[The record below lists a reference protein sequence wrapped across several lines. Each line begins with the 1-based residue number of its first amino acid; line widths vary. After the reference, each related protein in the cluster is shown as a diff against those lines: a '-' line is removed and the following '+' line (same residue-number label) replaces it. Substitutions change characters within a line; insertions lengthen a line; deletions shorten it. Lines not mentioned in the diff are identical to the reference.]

1 MSNMNNNLK
10 EYLQE
15 LDNAYYNKGEAL
27 VSDAEYD
34 SLKTQY
40 LKSINQN
47 EYNYVPG
54 EATSN
59 SKVTHKYPIL
69 SLDKVQI
76 NDTET
81 LRKRLIEIFP
91 IVIQPKF
98 DGLTGVYY
106 GDNDIYATRGNAK
119 IGDDITIKVKAGVKG
134 LGKRQDYIIRGE
146 ILMLKSE
153 FESIN
158 KERIAKGE
166 EPFKNPRNATAGM
179 LRNDDLS
186 KIKGLYFYA
195 YNILADEG
203 EIPFEEEMQIL
214 KKNGWITPI
223 NYIPETVDDA
233 IEYLTSFNR
242 NSLDY
247 EIDGLVAKHI
257 GNKKFGFTA
266 HHPKNSI
273 AIKSEQTGVWSVLES
288 VEWSTGKTGIV
299 APVAN
304 IKPVDILGSTVSRVT
319 LHNID
324 YINSFSLAIGKEI
337 RVIKANEIIPRIIES
352 KGEGLKT
359 IGVPDICPSC
369 GSKTEF
375 ENNILYCK
383 NPECEAQLSNK
394 IINLA
399 SREGLNI
406 EGLSEATVEKMIDYA
421 KKNNVKLKLTLPFV
435 FQLKDILK
443 LEGFKDKSATKL
455 YNNIQKAKNPELKN
469 YIYATNIPLL
479 GKSTSEDIANTLLTL
494 DNLVEDCK
502 ECFKKTSRIK
512 GIGKE
517 LINNLNIYGSAILQ
531 EFDEVNIVPKSVI
544 KKKVAENQL
553 TIVITGSFD
562 IPRKEIEKI
571 IKDAGH
577 KTSGSVSAK
586 TSILLASEGEESS
599 SKYKKAVSLNTK
611 IINSLDELKEIINCE
626 NKTK

>member
-1 MSNMNNNLK
+1 MSNGDNNLK

-59 SKVTHKYPIL
+59 SKVAHKYPIL

-214 KKNGWITPI
+214 KENGWITPI

-324 YINSFSLAIGKEI
+324 YINGFSLAIGKEI

-352 KGEGLKT
+352 KGEDVET
-359 IGVPDICPSC
+359 IRVPDICPSC

-406 EGLSEATVEKMIDYA
+406 EGLSEATAEKMIDYA

-531 EFDEVNIVPKSVI
+531 EFDEVNIVPKSVA
-544 KKKVAENQL
+544 KKKIAENQL

-611 IINSLDELKEIINCE
+611 IINSLDELKKMINM
-626 NKTK
+626 

>member
-59 SKVTHKYPIL
+59 SKVTHKYPVL
-69 SLDKVQI
+69 SLDKVQM
-76 NDTET
+76 NDAET
-81 LRKRLIEIFP
+81 LRKRLTEIFP
-91 IVIQPKF
+91 VVIQPKF

-106 GDNDIYATRGNAK
+106 GDEDIYVSRGNGK

-134 LGKRQDYIIRGE
+134 LGERQDYIVRGE

-158 KERIAKGE
+158 KERIAKRE

-195 YNILADEG
+195 YNILAEEG

-352 KGEGLKT
+352 KGEGVKT
-359 IGVPDICPSC
+359 IGVPGICPSC

-421 KKNNVKLKLTLPFV
+421 KKNNMKLKLTLPFV

-502 ECFKKTSRIK
+502 DCFKKTSRIK

-517 LINNLNIYGSAILQ
+517 LINNLNIYGSAILK
-531 EFDEVNIVPKSVI
+531 EFDEANIVPKSVA

-611 IINSLDELKEIINCE
+611 IINSLDELKKMINM
-626 NKTK
+626 

>member
-15 LDNAYYNKGEAL
+15 LDNAYYNEGESL
-27 VSDAEYD
+27 ITDDEYD

-59 SKVTHKYPIL
+59 SKVAHKYPVL
-69 SLDKVQI
+69 SLDKVQM

-81 LRKRLIEIFP
+81 LRKRLTEIFP
-91 IVIQPKF
+91 VVIQPKF

-106 GDNDIYATRGNAK
+106 GDEDMYVSRGNGK

-153 FESIN
+153 FEKIN
-158 KERIAKGE
+158 KEKIVKGE

-195 YNILADEG
+195 YNILAEEG
-203 EIPFEEEMQIL
+203 GIPFEEEMQIL
-214 KKNGWITPI
+214 KENGWITPI

-352 KGEGLKT
+352 KGEGVKT

-502 ECFKKTSRIK
+502 DCFKKTSRIK

-531 EFDEVNIVPKSVI
+531 EFDEVNIVPKSVA

-611 IINSLDELKEIINCE
+611 IINSLDELKKILAMQE
-626 NKTK
+626 

>member
-54 EATSN
+54 EAISN
-59 SKVTHKYPIL
+59 SKVAHKYPVL
-69 SLDKVQI
+69 SLDKVQM

-81 LRKRLIEIFP
+81 LRKRLAEIFP
-91 IVIQPKF
+91 VVIQPKF

-106 GDNDIYATRGNAK
+106 GDEDIYVSRGNGK

-134 LGKRQDYIIRGE
+134 LGERQDYIVRGE

-195 YNILADEG
+195 YNILAEEG
-203 EIPFEEEMQIL
+203 EILFEEEMQIL
-214 KKNGWITPI
+214 KKNGWTTPI

-352 KGEGLKT
+352 KGEGVET
-359 IGVPDICPSC
+359 IRVPDICPSC

-421 KKNNVKLKLTLPFV
+421 KKNNMKLKLTLPFV

-531 EFDEVNIVPKSVI
+531 EFDEVNIVPKSVA

-611 IINSLDELKEIINCE
+611 IINSLDELKKILVMQE
-626 NKTK
+626 

>member
-1 MSNMNNNLK
+1 MSNRDNNLK

-59 SKVTHKYPIL
+59 SKVTHKYPVL
-69 SLDKVQI
+69 SLDKVQM

-81 LRKRLIEIFP
+81 LRKRLTEVFP
-91 IVIQPKF
+91 VVIQPKF

-106 GDNDIYATRGNAK
+106 GDEDIYVSRGNGK

-134 LGKRQDYIIRGE
+134 LGERQDYIVRGE

-195 YNILADEG
+195 YNILAEEG
-203 EIPFEEEMQIL
+203 EMSFEEEMQIL
-214 KKNGWITPI
+214 KENGWITPI

-502 ECFKKTSRIK
+502 DCFKKTSRIK

-517 LINNLNIYGSAILQ
+517 LINNLNIYGSAILK
-531 EFDEVNIVPKSVI
+531 EFDEANIVPKSVA

-611 IINSLDELKEIINCE
+611 IINSLDELKKMINM
-626 NKTK
+626 

>member
-54 EATSN
+54 EAISN
-59 SKVTHKYPIL
+59 SKVAHKYPVL
-69 SLDKVQI
+69 SLDKVQM

-81 LRKRLIEIFP
+81 LRKRLAEIFP
-91 IVIQPKF
+91 VVIQPKF

-106 GDNDIYATRGNAK
+106 GDEDIYVSRGNGK

-134 LGKRQDYIIRGE
+134 LGERQDYIVRGE

-195 YNILADEG
+195 YNILAEEG
-203 EIPFEEEMQIL
+203 EILFEEEMQIL
-214 KKNGWITPI
+214 KKNGWTTPI

-352 KGEGLKT
+352 KGEGVET
-359 IGVPDICPSC
+359 IRVPDICPSC

-421 KKNNVKLKLTLPFV
+421 KKNNMKLKLTLPFV

-531 EFDEVNIVPKSVI
+531 EFDEVNIVPKSVA

-611 IINSLDELKEIINCE
+611 IINSLDELKKILAMQE
-626 NKTK
+626 

>member
-59 SKVTHKYPIL
+59 SKVAHKYPVL
-69 SLDKVQI
+69 SLDKVQM

-81 LRKRLIEIFP
+81 LRKRLTEIFP
-91 IVIQPKF
+91 VVIQPKF

-106 GDNDIYATRGNAK
+106 GDEDIYVSRGNGK

-153 FESIN
+153 FEKIN
-158 KERIAKGE
+158 KEKIVKGE

-179 LRNDDLS
+179 LRNDNLS

-195 YNILADEG
+195 YNILAEEG

-214 KKNGWITPI
+214 KENGWITPV

-288 VEWSTGKTGIV
+288 VEWSTGKTGII

-352 KGEGLKT
+352 KGEGVET

-421 KKNNVKLKLTLPFV
+421 KKSNMKLKLTLPFM

-517 LINNLNIYGSAILQ
+517 LINNLNIYGSAILK
-531 EFDEVNIVPKSVI
+531 EFDEANIVPKSVA

-611 IINSLDELKEIINCE
+611 IINSLDELKKMINM
-626 NKTK
+626 

>member
-59 SKVTHKYPIL
+59 SKVAHKYPVL
-69 SLDKVQI
+69 SLDKVQM

-81 LRKRLIEIFP
+81 LRKRLTEIFP
-91 IVIQPKF
+91 VVIQPKF

-106 GDNDIYATRGNAK
+106 GDEDIYVSRGNGK
-119 IGDDITIKVKAGVKG
+119 IGDDITIKIKAGVKG

-153 FESIN
+153 FEKIN
-158 KERIAKGE
+158 KEKIVKGE

-179 LRNDDLS
+179 LRNDNLS

-195 YNILADEG
+195 YNILAEEG

-214 KKNGWITPI
+214 KENGWITPV

-352 KGEGLKT
+352 KGEGVET

-421 KKNNVKLKLTLPFV
+421 KKSNMKLKLTLPFM

-517 LINNLNIYGSAILQ
+517 LINNLNIYGSAILK
-531 EFDEVNIVPKSVI
+531 EFDEANIVPKSVA

-611 IINSLDELKEIINCE
+611 IINSLDELKKMINM
-626 NKTK
+626 

>member
-1 MSNMNNNLK
+1 MSNGDNNLK
-10 EYLQE
+10 EYLQK
-15 LDNAYYNKGEAL
+15 LDDAYYNKGEAL

-59 SKVTHKYPIL
+59 SKVAHKYPVL
-69 SLDKVQI
+69 SLDKVQM

-81 LRKRLIEIFP
+81 LRKRLTEIFP
-91 IVIQPKF
+91 VVIQPKF

-106 GDNDIYATRGNAK
+106 GDEDIYVSRGNGK
-119 IGDDITIKVKAGVKG
+119 MGDDITIKVKAGVKG

-153 FESIN
+153 FEKIN
-158 KERIAKGE
+158 KEKIVKGE

-179 LRNDDLS
+179 LRNDNLS

-195 YNILADEG
+195 YNILAEEG

-214 KKNGWITPI
+214 KENGWITPI

-324 YINSFSLAIGKEI
+324 YINGFSLAIGKEI

-352 KGEGLKT
+352 KGEGVET
-359 IGVPDICPSC
+359 IRVPDICPSC

-406 EGLSEATVEKMIDYA
+406 EGLSEATAEKMIDYA
-421 KKNNVKLKLTLPFV
+421 KKNNVKLKLTLPFM

-531 EFDEVNIVPKSVI
+531 EFDEVNIVPKSVA
-544 KKKVAENQL
+544 KKKIAENQL

-611 IINSLDELKEIINCE
+611 IINSLDELKKILAMQE
-626 NKTK
+626 

>member
-1 MSNMNNNLK
+1 MSNRDNNLK

-59 SKVTHKYPIL
+59 SKVAHKYPVL
-69 SLDKVQI
+69 SLDKVQM

-81 LRKRLIEIFP
+81 LRKRLTEIFP
-91 IVIQPKF
+91 VVIQPKF

-106 GDNDIYATRGNAK
+106 GDEDIYVSRGNGK

-134 LGKRQDYIIRGE
+134 LGERQDYIVRGE

-158 KERIAKGE
+158 KERIVKGE

-203 EIPFEEEMQIL
+203 DIPFEEEMQIL
-214 KKNGWITPI
+214 KENGWITPI

-352 KGEGLKT
+352 KGEGVET
-359 IGVPDICPSC
+359 IRVPDICPSC

-531 EFDEVNIVPKSVI
+531 EFDEVNIVPKSVA
-544 KKKVAENQL
+544 KKKIAENQL

-611 IINSLDELKEIINCE
+611 IINSLDELKKILAMQE
-626 NKTK
+626 

>member
-15 LDNAYYNKGEAL
+15 LDNAYYNEGESL
-27 VSDAEYD
+27 ITDDEYD
-34 SLKTQY
+34 SLKAQY
-40 LKSINQN
+40 LKSINKE
-47 EYNYVPG
+47 EYDYVPG
-54 EATSN
+54 GVVSN
-59 SKVTHKYPIL
+59 NKVIHKYPIL

-81 LRKRLIEIFP
+81 LRKRLTEIFP

-106 GDNDIYATRGNAK
+106 GDKNIYATRGNAK

-195 YNILADEG
+195 YNILAEEG

-214 KKNGWITPI
+214 KENGWITPI

-299 APVAN
+299 SPVAN

-421 KKNNVKLKLTLPFV
+421 KKNNVKLKLTLPFA

-502 ECFKKTSRIK
+502 DCFKKTSRIK

-517 LINNLNIYGSAILQ
+517 LINNLNIYGSAILK
-531 EFDEVNIVPKSVI
+531 EFDEANIVPKSVA

-611 IINSLDELKEIINCE
+611 IINSLDELKKMINM
-626 NKTK
+626 

>member
-59 SKVTHKYPIL
+59 SKVTHKYPVL
-69 SLDKVQI
+69 SLDKVQM
-76 NDTET
+76 NDAET
-81 LRKRLIEIFP
+81 LRKRLTEIFP
-91 IVIQPKF
+91 VVIQPKF

-106 GDNDIYATRGNAK
+106 GDEDIYVSRGNGK

-134 LGKRQDYIIRGE
+134 LGERQDYIVRGE

-195 YNILADEG
+195 YNILAEEA

-288 VEWSTGKTGIV
+288 VEWNTGKTGII
-299 APVAN
+299 APTGI
-304 IKPVDILGSTVSRVT
+304 IKPIELLGTTVSRVT

-324 YINSFSLAIGKEI
+324 YINNLNLSINKEVK
-337 RVIKANEIIPRIIES
+337 VIKANEIIPRIIDS
-352 KGEGLKT
+352 KGKGDKEIKSPST
-359 IGVPDICPSC
+359 CPSC
-369 GSKTEF
+369 CQKTEF

-399 SREGLNI
+399 SRDGLNI
-406 EGLSEATVEKMIDYA
+406 EGLSEATVEKMIKYI
-421 KKNNVKLKLTLPFV
+421 KNKNNLGYPLNLTLPFH
-435 FQLKDILK
+435 FTIKDILS
-443 LEGFKDKSATKL
+443 LESFKEKSAIKL
-455 YNNIQKAKNPELKN
+455 YNNIQNAKNPDLKN
-469 YIYATNIPLL
+469 YIYAANIPLV
-479 GKSTSEDIANTLLTL
+479 GKSASEEIANTLLTL
-494 DNLVEDCK
+494 DGLANDCINS
-502 ECFKKTSRIK
+502 FKKTSEIK

-517 LINNLNIYGSAILQ
+517 IVKNLNSYAQEIFLNFHDIGIL
-531 EFDEVNIVPKSVI
+531 PKPVML
-544 KKKVAENQL
+544 KTLDNTKEQL
-553 TIVITGSFD
+553 TFVITGAFN
-562 IPRKEIEKI
+562 IPRKEIEKL
-571 IKDAGH
+571 IKEAGH
-577 KTSGSVSAK
+577 KVSNSVSSK
-586 TSILLASEGEESS
+586 TSFLLASAGEECT
-599 SKYKKAVSLNTK
+599 SKYKKAISLNTP
-611 IINSLDELKEIINCE
+611 IINNLDELKKYI
-626 NKTK
+626 

>member
-1 MSNMNNNLK
+1 MSNGDNNLK
-10 EYLQE
+10 EYLQK
-15 LDNAYYNKGEAL
+15 LDDAYYNKGEAL

-59 SKVTHKYPIL
+59 SKVAHKYPVL
-69 SLDKVQI
+69 SLDKVQM

-81 LRKRLIEIFP
+81 LRKRLTEIFP
-91 IVIQPKF
+91 VVIQPKF

-106 GDNDIYATRGNAK
+106 GDEDIYVSRGNGK
-119 IGDDITIKVKAGVKG
+119 MGDDITIKVKAGVKG

-153 FESIN
+153 FEKIN
-158 KERIAKGE
+158 KEKIVKGE

-179 LRNDDLS
+179 LRNDNLS

-195 YNILADEG
+195 YNILAEEG

-214 KKNGWITPI
+214 KENGWITPI

-304 IKPVDILGSTVSRVT
+304 IKPVGILGSTVSRVT

-421 KKNNVKLKLTLPFV
+421 KKNNVKLKLTLPFA

-494 DNLVEDCK
+494 DSLVEDCK
-502 ECFKKTSRIK
+502 DCFKKTSRIK

-517 LINNLNIYGSAILQ
+517 LINNLNIYGSAILK
-531 EFDEVNIVPKSVI
+531 EFDEANIVPKSVV

-611 IINSLDELKEIINCE
+611 IINSLDELKKILAMQE
-626 NKTK
+626 

>member
-59 SKVTHKYPIL
+59 SKVTHKYPVL
-69 SLDKVQI
+69 SLDKVQM
-76 NDTET
+76 NDAET
-81 LRKRLIEIFP
+81 LRKRLTEIFP
-91 IVIQPKF
+91 VVIQPKF

-106 GDNDIYATRGNAK
+106 GDEDIYVSRGNGK

-134 LGKRQDYIIRGE
+134 LGERQDYIVRGE

-195 YNILADEG
+195 YNILAEEG

-502 ECFKKTSRIK
+502 DCFKKTSRIK

-517 LINNLNIYGSAILQ
+517 LINNLNIYGSAILK
-531 EFDEVNIVPKSVI
+531 EFDEVNIVPKSVV

-611 IINSLDELKEIINCE
+611 IINSLDELKKILAMQE
-626 NKTK
+626 

>member
-15 LDNAYYNKGEAL
+15 LDNAYYNNGEAL
-27 VSDAEYD
+27 LSDAEYA

-54 EATSN
+54 EAISN
-59 SKVTHKYPIL
+59 SKVAHKYPVL
-69 SLDKVQI
+69 SLDKVQM

-81 LRKRLIEIFP
+81 LRKRLAEIFP
-91 IVIQPKF
+91 VVIQPKF

-106 GDNDIYATRGNAK
+106 GDEDIYVSRGNGK

-134 LGKRQDYIIRGE
+134 LGERQDYIVRGE

-195 YNILADEG
+195 YNILAEEG
-203 EIPFEEEMQIL
+203 EILFEEEMQIL

-304 IKPVDILGSTVSRVT
+304 ITPVDILGSTVSRVT

>member
-59 SKVTHKYPIL
+59 SKVTHKYPVL
-69 SLDKVQI
+69 SLDKVQM
-76 NDTET
+76 NDAET
-81 LRKRLIEIFP
+81 LRKRLTEIFP
-91 IVIQPKF
+91 VVIQPKF

-106 GDNDIYATRGNAK
+106 GDEDIYVSRGNGK

-134 LGKRQDYIIRGE
+134 LGERQDYIVRGE

-195 YNILADEG
+195 YNILAEEG
-203 EIPFEEEMQIL
+203 EMSFEEEMQIL

-324 YINSFSLAIGKEI
+324 YINGFSLAIGKEI

-352 KGEGLKT
+352 KGEGVKT

-502 ECFKKTSRIK
+502 DCFKKTSRIK

-531 EFDEVNIVPKSVI
+531 EFDEVNIVPKSVV

-611 IINSLDELKEIINCE
+611 IINSLDELKKILAMQE
-626 NKTK
+626 

>member
-59 SKVTHKYPIL
+59 SKVTHKYPVL
-69 SLDKVQI
+69 SLDKVQM
-76 NDTET
+76 NDAET
-81 LRKRLIEIFP
+81 LRKRLTEIFP
-91 IVIQPKF
+91 VVIQPKF

-106 GDNDIYATRGNAK
+106 GDEDIYVSRGNGK

-134 LGKRQDYIIRGE
+134 LGERQDYIVRGE

-195 YNILADEG
+195 YNILAEEG

-214 KKNGWITPI
+214 KENGWITPI

-324 YINSFSLAIGKEI
+324 YINGFSLAIGKEI

-352 KGEGLKT
+352 KGEGVKT

-502 ECFKKTSRIK
+502 DCFKKTSRIK

-531 EFDEVNIVPKSVI
+531 EFDEVNIVPKSVA

-611 IINSLDELKEIINCE
+611 IINSLDELKKILAMQE
-626 NKTK
+626 